1 MYATDGNNNLYTING
16 TTGAAHLI
24 GPTGIPPLVFNP
36 PTVRDESL
44 YGVGG
49 KLSATFDTFNLPV
62 SSPALIVPPALYQIN
77 TTNGVAT
84 AVGPTMLGLSASV
97 DVNGTFYAFHEG
109 LADPLD

>member
-1 MYATDGNNNLYTING
+1 LYATDGNNNLYTING
-16 TTGAAHLI
+16 TTGAVHLI

-62 SSPALIVPPALYQIN
+62 SSPALIVAPALYQIN